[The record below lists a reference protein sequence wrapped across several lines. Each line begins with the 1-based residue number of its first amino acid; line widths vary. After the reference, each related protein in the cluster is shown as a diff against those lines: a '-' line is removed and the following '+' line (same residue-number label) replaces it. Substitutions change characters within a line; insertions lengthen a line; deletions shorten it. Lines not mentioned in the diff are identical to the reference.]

1 MGKKRI
7 NSRRKTSKASKK
19 NKNQDYDLSTLD
31 QALIAINEGNMSVRK
46 ASEVF
51 EIPKSTLSDA
61 KLCKRSSHSL
71 GRKPLL
77 GKIFEDF
84 LVKALIKLAEY
95 GLGLTYFNVK
105 TVI

>member
-1 MGKKRI
+1 MGK

-19 NKNQDYDLSTLD
+19 NRNQDYDLSTLD

-61 KLCKRSSHSL
+61 KFAKDLRIILVGNLYLEKYL
-71 GRKPLL
+71 
-77 GKIFEDF
+77 KIF
-84 LVKALIKLAEY
+84 
-95 GLGLTYFNVK
+95 
-105 TVI
+105 